1 MSFSST
7 VPKPKP
13 RKESADRLTKRRSSQ
28 KVAKKAS
35 SKELKKRRSSLSSE
49 HAKSKVKS
57 STEMVA
63 KVESSGRVS
72 KTHKKSSK
80 DVVAQKTKS
89 QDKTQ
94 LDTTQDTCVDISRE
108 TRAEDT
114 PEIHVKASKETPV
127 EALKET
133 RVEALPETQLEENHP
148 ADLQKTH
155 VDDTHDSRVDDSQNS
170 RVGDEQKTR
179 EGSND
184 SLKKSTESDLEIVVQ
199 VYVPD
204 DGHTDVPDQVS
215 KPTFQESGG
224 KSKVLEKNDHVREG
238 TQGLSRINL
247 DLFPEESLDGGVKKI
262 PSRRGLFDNAVDKNL
277 VNIVPRNS
285 MDIIKG
291 LKLTP
296 SAPSETNV
304 TPKRSFHSKTN
315 LHRGPKTPSRVARRT
330 PSESRPLKVSN
341 FELPNAGQ
349 AGGNLK
355 PTLHS
360 KSQVSMHRLASK
372 MSTNLEKVDEGSTLE
387 TSQQRSCEEPERL
400 TKALNISKV
409 SATTKPLASSSGT
422 ERFVEEKAENLEKN
436 SENSEEKTDKV
447 RFTRRGVKCCEQV
460 VANNL

>member
-1 MSFSST
+1 MDS
-7 VPKPKP
+7 
-13 RKESADRLTKRRSSQ
+13 LTKRRSSQ

-57 STEMVA
+57 SAELVA
-63 KVESSGRVS
+63 KVESSAKVS

-80 DVVAQKTKS
+80 DVVAQKAKS

-94 LDTTQDTCVDISRE
+94 LDTTQNTGVDISRE
-108 TRAEDT
+108 TRAEDR
-114 PEIHVKASKETPV
+114 PEIRVKASKETPV
-127 EALKET
+127 EASKET

-148 ADLQKTH
+148 ADLHKTH

-170 RVGDEQKTR
+170 RVDDSQNSCVGDEQKTR

-204 DGHTDVPDQVS
+204 DGHTDVPDQAS

-224 KSKVLEKNDHVREG
+224 KSKVLEKNDHVKEG
-238 TQGLSRINL
+238 TQGISRINL
-247 DLFPEESLDGGVKKI
+247 DLFPEESTDSGVKKT

-291 LKLTP
+291 SKLTP

-315 LHRGPKTPSRVARRT
+315 LHRVPKPPSRVARRI

-349 AGGNLK
+349 GGGNLK

-372 MSTNLEKVDEGSTLE
+372 MSTNLEKVDEGSALE
-387 TSQQRSCEEPERL
+387 TSQQRSCEESERL

-409 SATTKPLASSSGT
+409 SATTKPVPSSSGT
-422 ERFVEEKAENLEKN
+422 ERFIEEKTENLEKN
-436 SENSEEKTDKV
+436 SENSEEKTNKV
-447 RFTRRGVKCCEQV
+447 RFARRGVTRRG
-460 VANNL
+460 